1 MSWLLD
7 TCVLSEYVLPAP
19 AKPVIAWLDA
29 QQESQLFVSQL
40 SLAEVECGVIKLQAQ
55 DATRARRLGQ
65 WLSRLEQ
72 RFAERTLPLDR
83 SVLRV
88 WSRCCAEADLA
99 GQRLATLDALLMAT
113 AQCHGLTVVTRNVRD
128 FARYPLVFNPWTDQS
143 VSASP

>member
-7 TCVLSEYVLPAP
+7 TCVLSEYVRRTPAP
-19 AKPVIAWLDA
+19 TVIQWLDA
-29 QQESQLFVSQL
+29 QEEAQLFVSQL
-40 SLAEVECGVIKLQAQ
+40 SLAKLERDVIKLQAQ
-55 DATRARRLGQ
+55 DGARARRLGQ

-72 RFAERTLPLDR
+72 RFADRTLALDR

-88 WSRCCAEADLA
+88 WSQCCAQADLA

-128 FARYPLVFNPWTDQS
+128 FARYPLVLNPWD
-143 VSASP
+143 APG

>member
-7 TCVLSEYVLPAP
+7 TCVLSEYVRRTPTP
-19 AKPVIAWLDA
+19 TVIQWLDA
-29 QQESQLFVSQL
+29 QQEAQLFVCQL
-40 SLAEVECGVIKLQAQ
+40 SLAELERGVIKLQAQ
-55 DATRARRLGQ
+55 DAARARRLGQ

-72 RFAERTLPLDR
+72 RFTDRTLALDR

-88 WSRCCAEADLA
+88 WSQCCAQADLA

-128 FARYPLVFNPWTDQS
+128 FARYPLVLNPWD
-143 VSASP
+143 APG

>member
-7 TCVLSEYVLPAP
+7 TCVLSEYTRPAP
-19 AKPVIAWLDA
+19 SPTVIQWLDA
-29 QQESQLFVSQL
+29 QQEAQLFVSQL
-40 SLAEVECGVIKLQAQ
+40 SLAELERGVIKLQAK
-55 DATRARRLGQ
+55 DASRARRLGQ

-88 WSRCCAEADLA
+88 WSQCCAQADLA

-113 AQCHGLTVVTRNVRD
+113 AQCHGLTVVTRHVRD
-128 FARYPLVFNPWTDQS
+128 FARYPLVLNPWDP
-143 VSASP
+143 AD